1 MGFPCVN
8 GLAMV
13 LNNAGACQWDGCL
26 HDIIGQE
33 ALSKKYGAAKTFS
46 KKN

>member
-1 MGFPCVN
+1 VN

-13 LNNAGACQWDGCL
+13 LKNAEACLWDGCL
-26 HDIIGQE
+26 HDIFRQD